1 MQICVAVIFC
11 KLSQYVFTLYSGA
24 HPVHRRFVFSADMLS
39 SMMAILPPEKFRPHL
54 AAVERT
60 LLWAETHEK
69 TDVVQQSAASRGHL
83 WRSR

>member
-39 SMMAILPPEKFRPHL
+39 SMKRGAYIVNTARGKL
-54 AAVERT
+54 AV
-60 LLWAETHEK
+60 
-69 TDVVQQSAASRGHL
+69 RGML
-83 WRSR
+83 CCY